1 MLEFVCI
8 YIAIDCTRCVGVLIM
23 QCVCLIA
30 CAHVL
35 CVCTCMYV
43 CEVCGKS
50 RQYVIDIHQSAV
62 IYVLYTRYTHLA
74 GV

>member
-1 MLEFVCI
+1 M
-8 YIAIDCTRCVGVLIM
+8 YIAIDCIRCVGVLIN
-23 QCVCLIA
+23 VCAYNCMRA
-30 CAHVL
+30 CFV

-50 RQYVIDIHQSAV
+50 RQYVIDIQQSAV
-62 IYVLYTRYTHLA
+62 VYVLYTRYTHLA